1 LRPSKLAARWLE
13 RTFNQ
18 ESIERR
24 PLSSPRIFGYS
35 IEGGIVA
42 VHEAVGF
49 VTIAF
54 QIAAL
59 LSWSMPPEGGPARSI
74 NLSVNS
80 GLSFYQIKARLENKQ

>member
-1 LRPSKLAARWLE
+1 
-13 RTFNQ
+13 
-18 ESIERR
+18 
-24 PLSSPRIFGYS
+24 
-35 IEGGIVA
+35 
-42 VHEAVGF
+42 VGF